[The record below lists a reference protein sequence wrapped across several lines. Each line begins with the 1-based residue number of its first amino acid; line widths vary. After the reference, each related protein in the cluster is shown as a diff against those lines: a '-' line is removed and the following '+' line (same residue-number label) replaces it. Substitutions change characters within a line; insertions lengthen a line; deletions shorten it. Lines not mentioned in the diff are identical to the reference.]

1 MRATLFVFC
10 GLCLGIYVLKV
21 LQISDLTKGG
31 FYGEE
36 F

>member
-10 GLCLGIYVLKV
+10 GLCLGIYLLKA
-21 LQISDLTKGG
+21 IETYITKGG
-31 FYGEE
+31 FYGEK

>member
-1 MRATLFVFC
+1 MGATLFVFC
-10 GLCLGIYVLKV
+10 GLCLGIYLLKA
-21 LQISDLTKGG
+21 IGTDLTKGG